1 MLTILIL
8 NFRNIEEIL
17 AEKGET
23 VQKLQLKSKEISEKL
38 DNNNNKRVEIESNI
52 ELVLEDN
59 TSTFLPSK

>member
-1 MLTILIL
+1 LLTILIL